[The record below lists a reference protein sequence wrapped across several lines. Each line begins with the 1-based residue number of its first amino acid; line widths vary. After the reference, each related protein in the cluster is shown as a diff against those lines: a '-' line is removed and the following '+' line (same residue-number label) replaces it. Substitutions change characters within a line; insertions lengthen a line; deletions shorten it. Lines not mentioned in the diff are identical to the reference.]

1 MQVYKTINSTT
12 NRRPPPAGYF
22 QSGDE
27 HDEAAEYYSDAEDAK
42 NAKK

>member
-12 NRRPPPAGYF
+12 SRRPPPAGYF
-22 QSGDE
+22 QNGDE